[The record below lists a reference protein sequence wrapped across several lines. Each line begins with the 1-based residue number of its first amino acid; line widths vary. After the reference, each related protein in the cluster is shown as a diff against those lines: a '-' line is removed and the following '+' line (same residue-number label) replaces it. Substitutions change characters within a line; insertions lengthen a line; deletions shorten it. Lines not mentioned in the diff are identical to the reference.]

1 MTKQKLAVALQYDGY
16 DAPRVTAKGNAEI
29 AERIIATAK
38 AHNVPLEEDPVLAG
52 LLASVELGDCI
63 PEMLYQAV
71 AELLAFIYLVQ
82 EETHSPRNPLL
93 DNREK

>member
-1 MTKQKLAVALQYDGY
+1 MTKPKLAVALQYDGY
-16 DAPRVTAKGNAEI
+16 DAPRVTAKGNGEI

-38 AHNVPLEEDPVLAG
+38 AHDVPLEEDPTLAG

-63 PEMLYQAV
+63 PETLYHAV

-82 EETHSPRNPLL
+82 GETQSQRNPLL
-93 DNREK
+93 GNLEK